1 MTTAATRKI
10 VCIVGTRPEVVKM
23 APVIRTLRDEP
34 RFHLTVMCSGQ
45 HRDLLAPL
53 LDWFDIAVDDNLDVM
68 TENQSLAA
76 LTSRLMTSFETHFT
90 AAQPD
95 LVIAQGDTTT
105 VMCAALVCFY
115 RKIPFAHVEAG
126 LRTFD
131 LHNPFPEEFNRVVA
145 GRLASFHFCPTQRAA
160 QNVLAEHA
168 APAAVHITGNTVI
181 DALQFTTAKLGRE
194 ARPGRKHEV
203 LLTAHRRENFGAP
216 LENVFRAVIELCAQ
230 FPQISLLYPVHPN
243 PNVKKLAYDMLGNHP
258 QVTLTEPLSYPQLVQ
273 AMQDA
278 RFVLTDSGGIQE
290 EAPALG
296 KPVLV
301 LREVTE
307 RPEAVE
313 LGVAKLVGTD
323 TGVIVAECRRLL
335 TDSAYYE
342 AMARGGSPYGDGRAA
357 ERIARILREQV

>member
-1 MTTAATRKI
+1 MTTAPAKKI
-10 VCIVGTRPEVVKM
+10 ICIVGTRPEVVKM
-23 APVIRTLRDEP
+23 APVIRALREES
-34 RFHLTVMCSGQ
+34 RFHLTVLCSGQ

-53 LDWFDIAVDDNLDVM
+53 LDWFEIAVDENLDVM

-76 LTSRLMTSFETHFT
+76 LTSRLMTSFETRFT

-95 LVIAQGDTTT
+95 LVIGQGDTTT
-105 VMCAALVCFY
+105 VMCAALVCLY
-115 RKIPFAHVEAG
+115 CKIPFAHVEAG

-145 GRLASFHFCPTQRAA
+145 GHLGSFHFCPTQRAA

-168 APAAVHITGNTVI
+168 APDAVHITGNTVI
-181 DALQFTTAKLGRE
+181 DALHFTTTKLGRE
-194 ARPGRKHEV
+194 VHPGRKHGV
-203 LLTAHRRENFGAP
+203 LLTAHRRENFGKP
-216 LENVFRAVIELCAQ
+216 LENVFRGVRELCAE
-230 FPQISLLYPVHPN
+230 FPQLSLLYPVHPN
-243 PNVKKLAYDMLGNHP
+243 PNVKKLAYDMLGDHP
-258 QVTLTEPLSYPQLVQ
+258 QITLTEPLSYPRLVQ

-301 LREVTE
+301 LRQATE

-323 TGVIVAECRRLL
+323 TGTIVAECRRLL

-342 AMARGGSPYGDGRAA
+342 TMARGGSPYGDGRAA
-357 ERIARILREQV
+357 ERIVRILCEQI